1 MTADFNR
8 KLMTDI
14 MNATA
19 RGDMR
24 PFAEAMHDDF
34 TFRPMAASR
43 KGVWAD
49 AYPGK
54 QRARAFF
61 RAWHAQM
68 DGGMTNTPA
77 SIFADGDY
85 VNIES
90 QGAAKMKSGDR
101 YDQRY
106 CMVLRL
112 AGGKIMEMREYFDSG
127 LADALFEKVEA

>member
-1 MTADFNR
+1 MTTETNR

-14 MNATA
+14 MSATA
-19 RGDMR
+19 RGDTR

-34 TFRPMAASR
+34 VFRPMASSR

-49 AYPGK
+49 AYPSK

-68 DGGMTNTPA
+68 DGGMTNTPVA
-77 SIFADGDY
+77 IFADGDH
-85 VNIES
+85 VIVES
-90 QGAAKMKSGDR
+90 RGAAKMKSGER

-106 CMVLRL
+106 CMVLRFD
-112 AGGKIMEMREYFDSG
+112 GGKIMEMREYFDSG
-127 LADALFEKVEA
+127 LADALFEKAEA